1 MRMFV
6 LHSLV
11 FGGLVLASGCTDDG
25 EKSWPRPTTPGSAAA
40 SSSSSASSSS
50 GSEASSSSSSG
61 TAGGGGMGG
70 ASSGGMGG
78 VGGVGGLGGMG
89 GTGGVS
95 VSSSSSSSSS
105 TGVGGMGG
113 IGGMGVSSSSSSTGV
128 GGMGGMGVSS
138 SSSSVSSTGIG
149 GMGGMGG
156 GSMGPADPM
165 NLTVVVA
172 GQNVKIDWTKSV
184 KPSSLILRKLGSAPT
199 GTNDP
204 GATIVYVGTGQTA
217 LEPLRN
223 LLPDTPGT
231 PRTYH
236 YAAFGCDG
244 TCGGTPA
251 AATLSP
257 TITQC
262 LVGGGYN
269 ILWRHAS
276 ADVCSDQT
284 GLGPA
289 ANTSYPDW
297 WKRCDNNCPMGQMAT
312 ATARQLNAT
321 GMMESTAIGNSL
333 KQKGIPFM
341 RMITSEFCRN
351 FTTAQLM
358 DLIPAASL
366 EYKPE
371 VTYFVYDEA
380 NRCNNSMAIAA
391 TQPPAGGNTGVIGH
405 AGFVCP
411 TLDSLAWGEA
421 AIYKPDGQGGSIYIT
436 RVKWNEWNALP

>member
-1 MRMFV
+1 MGV
-6 LHSLV
+6 
-11 FGGLVLASGCTDDG
+11 
-25 EKSWPRPTTPGSAAA
+25 
-40 SSSSSASSSS
+40 SSSS
-50 GSEASSSSSSG
+50 G
-61 TAGGGGMGG
+61 M
-70 ASSGGMGG
+70 
-78 VGGVGGLGGMG
+78 
-89 GTGGVS
+89 
-95 VSSSSSSSSS
+95 
-105 TGVGGMGG
+105 GGMGG
-113 IGGMGVSSSSSSTGV
+113 IGGMGGV
-128 GGMGGMGVSS
+128 GG
-138 SSSSVSSTGIG
+138 IG
-149 GMGGMGG
+149 GSG
-156 GSMGPADPM
+156 GSMGPADPT

-184 KPSSLILRKLGSAPT
+184 KPTSLILRKLGSAPT
-199 GTNDP
+199 SANDP
-204 GATIVYVGTGQTA
+204 GATIVYIGTGQAA

-244 TCGGTPA
+244 TCAGTPA
-251 AATLSP
+251 AATLAP
-257 TITQC
+257 TISQC

-269 ILWRHAS
+269 LIWRHAS

-284 GLGPA
+284 GLGTA
-289 ANTSYPDW
+289 ANTSYADW
-297 WKRCDNNCPMGQMAT
+297 WKRCDNNCPMGQMPT

-321 GMMESTAIGNSL
+321 GMMEATAIGNSL
-333 KQKGIPFM
+333 KQKGIPFT

-358 DLIPAASL
+358 DLVPVATL

-391 TQPPAGGNTGVIGH
+391 TEPPAGGNTGVIGH

-411 TLDSLAWGEA
+411 TLDSLAWAET
-421 AIYKPDGQGGSIYIT
+421 AIFKPDGQGGSIYIT
-436 RVKWNEWNALP
+436 RVKWNEWSALP